1 MVDVFDGLRLEK
13 KELESRLKVVN
24 RLLTSKDV
32 KLYLDYESNLKR
44 DAEYCGDRR
53 NIEPLD
59 DSDMPDVIDGVPI
72 DDFSDGDINDNG

>member
-32 KLYLDYESNLKR
+32 KVYIEYEKEFERSNFNVQPYE
-44 DAEYCGDRR
+44 D
-53 NIEPLD
+53 IVD
-59 DSDMPDVIDGVPI
+59 DKEEETQS
-72 DDFSDGDINDNG
+72 